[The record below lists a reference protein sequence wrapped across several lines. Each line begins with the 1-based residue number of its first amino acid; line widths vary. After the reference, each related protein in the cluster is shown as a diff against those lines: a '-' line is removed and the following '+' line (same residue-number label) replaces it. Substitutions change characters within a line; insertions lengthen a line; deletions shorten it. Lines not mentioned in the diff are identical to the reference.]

1 MQLQLTV
8 RFPLHE
14 CLKCPC
20 GEKVLRSHRKL
31 VWGEYSDFHLPQKN
45 WIDCSCTI
53 EIPIPVKM
61 PQICSTIIGLVNI
74 FKLTLSPLSVE
85 SCCQT
90 SKSKLSKVSSK
101 IRSPEQTFF
110 SFDAF
115 FRPLIVAV
123 VTVFSHLMLAPRT
136 PPRASTTKNRLKNI
150 FTIFFYVSL
159 VFVTVDAFDLSD
171 G

>member
-1 MQLQLTV
+1 
-8 RFPLHE
+8 
-14 CLKCPC
+14 
-20 GEKVLRSHRKL
+20 
-31 VWGEYSDFHLPQKN
+31 
-45 WIDCSCTI
+45 
-53 EIPIPVKM
+53 M
-61 PQICSTIIGLVNI
+61 PQIRSTIIVSENI
-74 FKLTLSPLSVE
+74 FELTLSPLSVE

-90 SKSKLSKVSSK
+90 SKSKLSKVSSN

-150 FTIFFYVSL
+150 FTIFSTCRSCLSL
-159 VFVTVDAFDLSD
+159 LMLLICLMDRVELYDVRSSLSVFIQFH
-171 G
+171 